1 MLAQRLVSKKKSCF
15 QVKSFEMT
23 SYHSPQHPYLVAL
36 RYGERAPL
44 LRYSTVVRRATAVR
58 YPWYR

>member
-1 MLAQRLVSKKKSCF
+1 
-15 QVKSFEMT
+15 MT

>member
-1 MLAQRLVSKKKSCF
+1 
-15 QVKSFEMT
+15 MT
-23 SYHSPQHPYLVAL
+23 SYHPPQHPYLVAL